1 MKHILNN
8 ISEVEKRA
16 IREQHEGGMKIDTS
30 RFRKLMESKLG
41 NSKPLV
47 SEQGSMYSDF
57 DLGRMRSGED
67 TTYTPYKGGD
77 LRTDIMKMIH
87 NSNSPNEDIIRT
99 LRTIADEMESS
110 GKLKKDV
117 RDRFT
122 DFESSISEGHSR
134 RKSLMEQSTD
144 ENWSKIKKGLIS
156 FNNPKVIN
164 FSSDGKPITS
174 LNWGNHSEAGRKKK
188 WGISIS
194 SENPEIKF
202 GTKDEETARM
212 YKMET
217 GRQPETSGE
226 YYTDFYKIDYN
237 DPSNVISTL
246 KTLITTLG

>member
-47 SEQGSMYSDF
+47 SEQGSIYSDF
-57 DLGRMRSGED
+57 DLERMRSDED
-67 TTYTPYKGGD
+67 LTYTPNKGGD

-87 NSNSPNEDIIRT
+87 NTNSPNEDIIRT
-99 LRTIADEMESS
+99 LRSIADEMESS

-144 ENWSKIKKGLIS
+144 ENWMKIKKGLIS

-174 LNWGNHSEAGRKKK
+174 LNWGNHSESGRKKK

-194 SENPEIKF
+194 SDEPEIKF

-212 YKMET
+212 YEMET

-246 KTLITTLG
+246 KTLITTLD

>member
-57 DLGRMRSGED
+57 DLERMRSGED
-67 TTYTPYKGGD
+67 LTYTPNKGGD

-87 NSNSPNEDIIRT
+87 NSNSPNEDIVRT
-99 LRTIADEMESS
+99 LRSIADEMESS

-122 DFESSISEGHSR
+122 DFESSISERHSR
-134 RKSLMEQSTD
+134 RKSLMEQGMNCS
-144 ENWSKIKKGLIS
+144 ELKMIPKSGRKGLQGGGEPQSTTWKEDIA
-156 FNNPKVIN
+156 KI
-164 FSSDGKPITS
+164 
-174 LNWGNHSEAGRKKK
+174 GNAETTYMFEGPLLDAMNTQRKCHRAKTDVTYSEFKRDNGN
-188 WGISIS
+188 S
-194 SENPEIKF
+194 
-202 GTKDEETARM
+202 
-212 YKMET
+212 Y
-217 GRQPETSGE
+217 
-226 YYTDFYKIDYN
+226 
-237 DPSNVISTL
+237 
-246 KTLITTLG
+246 TLIGID